1 MDYEGL
7 QTSVL
12 VRNASWLLKWAF
24 VGCSLFSIVE
34 LLQRPQL
41 APRRPVCYTLCDL
54 GYLVCN
60 IVTIVFL
67 VVVNALVFDGSK
79 EAATE
84 CVMVII
90 FVWLTFS
97 ALMQRIKGMSAS
109 NLFCTVHAMYFVA
122 CVNDLL
128 CMKDLTFAQAATYH
142 SADEFSWATTWCSL
156 SMVAAL
162 GSLLFACFRSSPV
175 YIKDSMK
182 VQRNVSDET
191 LSPLAKCVGA
201 AVFRHIIN
209 AGLYSVTVEGDI
221 FPLMRRLKSRLL
233 VRNLRSSPLKWTGR
247 NSGFHV
253 FCGFLR
259 VLWYEALWVILA
271 GFAFYTNYIIRV
283 PLLEALIEKLGCQ
296 PATTALTVLFLSTCV
311 AEVFLSG
318 FMEYVVLRLSLQ
330 MKALMQAALFTK
342 TTRMSGRALSEN
354 PTGYLVSLV
363 GVDCE
368 ELNMAA
374 IIIFEITSGLLC
386 FPVLLW
392 MLAKRVG
399 VLPVIGCVAWQ
410 LVSLALFVPVSKV
423 QTGFWKRVNRQR
435 DERLKKMADT
445 LSCVRLVKFYA
456 WEDALVRAMNRFRE
470 RETFFIFLAN
480 LLDGFVD
487 SLQVSS
493 SSLMTIILLGTFAAV
508 NRPATLTA
516 ARSFS
521 SLYMLSIMDIVA
533 VNISACLRH
542 RSMVSEGVRRM
553 VRTLTGEE
561 ECIKKDQVQPITLK
575 KGAVSLSK
583 CSLAWSGAREETGGN
598 EKPVLCGVTMDVEPG
613 SFVGVVGLVGSGKS
627 ALLAAMLGELRC
639 VDGDIHV
646 HGSVAY
652 LPQAACI
659 FNMTI
664 RDNVLFG
671 KRMDVGRYLR
681 VLEACDLT
689 RDMELLPAGDLT
701 EVGEKAREQLA
712 YHANLQEY
720 KLEAGETLSGGQK
733 QRVALARAVYSDS
746 DIYLMDDTL
755 SALDVHVAAKV
766 FARVIGREGL
776 LNHKTRIMVCN
787 QGVFLRH
794 VEQLFL
800 VWEKRLL
807 SFRTLAEMVTDDR
820 APKTLLFGSKTDSS
834 DADRRPSGYSY
845 EMADEDGV
853 FGKLTADETR
863 NRDLFWCLEVHP
875 ISTLHGPANVTV
887 TLDS

>member
-1 MDYEGL
+1 MKLAIVAEAAANPGAAQSL
-7 QTSVL
+7 ACLKTSVL
-12 VRNASWLLKWAF
+12 VHNASWLLKWAF

-41 APRRPVCYTLCDL
+41 TPRRPVCYTLCDL

-60 IVTIVFL
+60 AVTIVLL

-109 NLFCTVHAMYFVA
+109 NLFCALHAMYFVA

-128 CMKDLTFAQAATYH
+128 CMEDLTFAQ
-142 SADEFSWATTWCSL
+142 
-156 SMVAAL
+156 
-162 GSLLFACFRSSPV
+162 
-175 YIKDSMK
+175 

-233 VRNLRSSPLKWTGR
+233 IRNLRSSPLKWTGR

-283 PLLEALIEKLGCQ
+283 PLLEALIEELGRQ

-318 FMEYVVLRLSLQ
+318 FLEYVVLRLSLQ

-342 TTRMSGRALSEN
+342 TTRMSGRTLSEN

-374 IIIFEITSGLLC
+374 IIIFEITSGFLC

-392 MLAKRVG
+392 MLVQRVG

-487 SLQVSS
+487 SLQISS
-493 SSLMTIILLGTFAAV
+493 SSL
-508 NRPATLTA
+508 
-516 ARSFS
+516 
-521 SLYMLSIMDIVA
+521 
-533 VNISACLRH
+533 
-542 RSMVSEGVRRM
+542 VR
-553 VRTLTGEE
+553 
-561 ECIKKDQVQPITLK
+561 ID
-575 KGAVSLSK
+575 
-583 CSLAWSGAREETGGN
+583 
-598 EKPVLCGVTMDVEPG
+598 
-613 SFVGVVGLVGSGKS
+613 
-627 ALLAAMLGELRC
+627 
-639 VDGDIHV
+639 
-646 HGSVAY
+646 
-652 LPQAACI
+652 
-659 FNMTI
+659 
-664 RDNVLFG
+664 FG
-671 KRMDVGRYLR
+671 
-681 VLEACDLT
+681 
-689 RDMELLPAGDLT
+689 
-701 EVGEKAREQLA
+701 
-712 YHANLQEY
+712 HF
-720 KLEAGETLSGGQK
+720 
-733 QRVALARAVYSDS
+733 
-746 DIYLMDDTL
+746 
-755 SALDVHVAAKV
+755 H
-766 FARVIGREGL
+766 
-776 LNHKTRIMVCN
+776 
-787 QGVFLRH
+787 
-794 VEQLFL
+794 
-800 VWEKRLL
+800 
-807 SFRTLAEMVTDDR
+807 
-820 APKTLLFGSKTDSS
+820 
-834 DADRRPSGYSY
+834 
-845 EMADEDGV
+845 
-853 FGKLTADETR
+853 
-863 NRDLFWCLEVHP
+863 
-875 ISTLHGPANVTV
+875 
-887 TLDS
+887 

>member
-1 MDYEGL
+1 MKLAIVAEAAANPGAAQSL
-7 QTSVL
+7 ACLKTSVL
-12 VRNASWLLKWAF
+12 VHNASWLLKWAF

-41 APRRPVCYTLCDL
+41 TPRRPVCYTLCDL

-60 IVTIVFL
+60 AVTIVLL

-109 NLFCTVHAMYFVA
+109 NLFCALHAMYFVA

-128 CMKDLTFAQAATYH
+128 CMEDLTFAQ
-142 SADEFSWATTWCSL
+142 
-156 SMVAAL
+156 
-162 GSLLFACFRSSPV
+162 
-175 YIKDSMK
+175 

-201 AVFRHIIN
+201 AVFR
-209 AGLYSVTVEGDI
+209 
-221 FPLMRRLKSRLL
+221 
-233 VRNLRSSPLKWTGR
+233 TGR

-283 PLLEALIEKLGCQ
+283 PLLEALIEELGRQ

-318 FMEYVVLRLSLQ
+318 FLEYVVLRLSLQ

-342 TTRMSGRALSEN
+342 TTRMSGRTLSEN

-374 IIIFEITSGLLC
+374 IIIFEITSGFLC

-392 MLAKRVG
+392 MLVQRVG

-487 SLQVSS
+487 SLQISS
-493 SSLMTIILLGTFAAV
+493 SSL
-508 NRPATLTA
+508 
-516 ARSFS
+516 
-521 SLYMLSIMDIVA
+521 
-533 VNISACLRH
+533 
-542 RSMVSEGVRRM
+542 VR
-553 VRTLTGEE
+553 
-561 ECIKKDQVQPITLK
+561 ID
-575 KGAVSLSK
+575 
-583 CSLAWSGAREETGGN
+583 
-598 EKPVLCGVTMDVEPG
+598 
-613 SFVGVVGLVGSGKS
+613 
-627 ALLAAMLGELRC
+627 
-639 VDGDIHV
+639 
-646 HGSVAY
+646 
-652 LPQAACI
+652 
-659 FNMTI
+659 
-664 RDNVLFG
+664 FG
-671 KRMDVGRYLR
+671 
-681 VLEACDLT
+681 
-689 RDMELLPAGDLT
+689 
-701 EVGEKAREQLA
+701 
-712 YHANLQEY
+712 HF
-720 KLEAGETLSGGQK
+720 
-733 QRVALARAVYSDS
+733 
-746 DIYLMDDTL
+746 
-755 SALDVHVAAKV
+755 H
-766 FARVIGREGL
+766 
-776 LNHKTRIMVCN
+776 
-787 QGVFLRH
+787 
-794 VEQLFL
+794 
-800 VWEKRLL
+800 
-807 SFRTLAEMVTDDR
+807 
-820 APKTLLFGSKTDSS
+820 
-834 DADRRPSGYSY
+834 
-845 EMADEDGV
+845 
-853 FGKLTADETR
+853 
-863 NRDLFWCLEVHP
+863 
-875 ISTLHGPANVTV
+875 
-887 TLDS
+887 